1 MEDSALE
8 IVSDATPSSV
18 LSLPLVVG
26 FAVGAVVTAGGL
38 IATKKIREKLAKR
51 RTASEVTIPQ
61 TPEGFVYGQK

>member
-26 FAVGAVVTAGGL
+26 FAVGAAVTAGGL
-38 IATKKIREKLAKR
+38 FATKKIREKIAER
-51 RTASEVTIPQ
+51 RVAAETVIPQ